1 MRPCGTQN
9 RRSLYREEV
18 TPMKK
23 LHASGEDYLEAV
35 LVLQKGKRHG
45 KVRGC
50 GPAHR
55 SLQAQCMPCSDNTEG
70 QRFSN
75 YGQGLFPAPDRRRAR
90 GGGTNLR
97 TTKPTLTFLGM
108 ELHLR
113 KQTVK
118 WGPCISRIWSSLHW
132 LTWPSTLAGSS
143 RRNRSTR
150 LYGTSFRR
158 AAART

>member
-1 MRPCGTQN
+1 
-9 RRSLYREEV
+9 
-18 TPMKK
+18 MKK

-97 TTKPTLTFLGM
+97 TTKPTLAFLGM